1 MIYFKFLL
9 NHRMSTPLITNQSKD
24 FPVVSTATLWDFHHF
39 ERTLGHFPLEIA
51 QFLSYP
57 GAYQRAPLTAPGEGL
72 AQVAGVLHG
81 T

>member
-1 MIYFKFLL
+1 M
-9 NHRMSTPLITNQSKD
+9 
-24 FPVVSTATLWDFHHF
+24 VSTATLWDFHHF